1 MAILRQNNQKN
12 VQMIAKAAST
22 AIAVDEILTISAA
35 GFVTPAVAASANLIG
50 LSMERVASTD
60 TDFAGTRKIQIDVPT
75 GAQPFI
81 LDTTGGAV
89 AQTMVGEFFDLSNST
104 TLNVGVAATVKHFK
118 VLDILGTGSGARVLV
133 AFNPNIVLNA

>member
-60 TDFAGTRKIQIDVPT
+60 TDFASTRKIQIDVPS
-75 GAQPFI
+75 GAQTFI
-81 LDTTGGAV
+81 LDTAGGAV